1 MKVYFCGKDEF
12 MGLLAEPYG
21 AAKKEALSKDEVV
34 AIVQDLLA
42 LLADNFGEELD
53 RMTLWTRIQSAVEL
67 GCAEFDA
74 SQDPEIALNVML
86 DHVLASVARMR
97 EESVQRLASI
107 ISRTKE
113 EGAAEQVFRRL
124 SEYKL
129 IEIFNARKARK
140 ERQGEGM

>member
-1 MKVYFCGKDEF
+1 
-12 MGLLAEPYG
+12 MGLLSEPYG

-42 LLADNFGEELD
+42 ILADNFGEELD

-74 SQDPEIALNVML
+74 SQDPESALNVML

-140 ERQGEGM
+140 ERQGEGL

>member
-1 MKVYFCGKDEF
+1 
-12 MGLLAEPYG
+12 MGLLSEPYG
-21 AAKKEALSKDEVV
+21 VAKKEALSKDEVL

-74 SQDPEIALNVML
+74 SQDPESALNVML
-86 DHVLASVARMR
+86 NHVLASVARMR

-129 IEIFNARKARK
+129 IEIFNARTARK
-140 ERQGEGM
+140 ERQGEGL

>member
-1 MKVYFCGKDEF
+1 
-12 MGLLAEPYG
+12 MGLLSEPYG
-21 AAKKEALSKDEVV
+21 VAKKEALSKDEVL

-74 SQDPEIALNVML
+74 SQDPESALNVML
-86 DHVLASVARMR
+86 NHVLASVARMR

-124 SEYKL
+124 SEYRL

-140 ERQGEGM
+140 ERQGEGL

>member
-74 SQDPEIALNVML
+74 SQDPESALNVML

-113 EGAAEQVFRRL
+113 EGAAEQAFRRL

-140 ERQGEGM
+140 ERQGEGL

>member
-12 MGLLAEPYG
+12 MGLLSEPYG
-21 AAKKEALSKDEVV
+21 VAKKEALSKDEVL

-74 SQDPEIALNVML
+74 SQDPESALNVML

-107 ISRTKE
+107 ISRTKDE
-113 EGAAEQVFRRL
+113 CAAEQVFRRL

>member
-1 MKVYFCGKDEF
+1 
-12 MGLLAEPYG
+12 MGLLSEPYG
-21 AAKKEALSKDEVV
+21 VAKKEALSKGEVL

-74 SQDPEIALNVML
+74 SQDPESALNVML
-86 DHVLASVARMR
+86 NHVLASVARMR

-140 ERQGEGM
+140 ERQGEGL

>member
-1 MKVYFCGKDEF
+1 

-21 AAKKEALSKDEVV
+21 AAKKEALSKDKVV
-34 AIVQDLLA
+34 AIVQDLLT

-74 SQDPEIALNVML
+74 SQDPESALNVML

-113 EGAAEQVFRRL
+113 DGAAEQVFRRL

-140 ERQGEGM
+140 ERQGEGL

>member
-1 MKVYFCGKDEF
+1 

-21 AAKKEALSKDEVV
+21 AAKKEVLNKDEAV

-53 RMTLWTRIQSAVEL
+53 RMTLWTRIQSAAEL

-74 SQDPEIALNVML
+74 SQDVESALNVML
-86 DHVLASVARMR
+86 DHVFASVARMR

-140 ERQGEGM
+140 ERQGEGL